1 MLAGFARKPR
11 SLPCRFFYDA
21 RGSVLFEEI
30 TQLPE
35 YYPTRAETALLEAYG
50 DEIAE
55 RMGDARVLV
64 EFGSGSSRKTSL
76 LLSALPSVAVYVPI
90 DVAGESLAEAAE
102 WLSERHDGLAIRPL
116 VADFTKTR
124 TLPIVARRPRKLGF
138 FSGSTIGNLTHA
150 EAIGFLAN
158 AAHLLGRGA
167 SFLIGVDLKKDPAIL
182 IPAYNDKRGVT
193 AAFNLNLLERINR
206 ELDGDIDLDSFA
218 HDAIYDEAQRPHRDA
233 SREPCASDGARVGPR
248 VQFRQGGTRPH
259 RELAQIFGRGV
270 PSLGGARRLD
280 PRPRLDRPGS
290 ALQPASPAARLKPAR
305 CPGTADVAFKRG
317 AIPLTSNGG
326 RFVRAHQ
333 KAHEQSIGIG
343 G

>member
-1 MLAGFARKPR
+1 MESDIPHTIVEDLERSPDLSPPRLDPARADFADAVLAGFARKPR

-21 RGSVLFEEI
+21 RGSALFEEI

-35 YYPTRAETALLEAYG
+35 YYPTRAETALLETYG
-50 DEIAE
+50 EEIAE

-76 LLSALPSVAVYVPI
+76 LLSALHRVSVYVPI

-150 EAIGFLAN
+150 EAQAFLVN

-167 SFLIGVDLKKDPAIL
+167 SFLVGVDLKKDPAIL
-182 IPAYNDKRGVT
+182 IPAYNDSGGVT

-218 HDAIYDEAQRPHRDA
+218 HDAIYDEAKGRIEMHIVSLMRQTVRVMGHSFSFAKGERIHTENSHKYAIEEFQTLAHSAGWTPVHAWTDA
-233 SREPCASDGARVGPR
+233 DRLFSLHLLR
-248 VQFRQGGTRPH
+248 
-259 RELAQIFGRGV
+259 LA
-270 PSLGGARRLD
+270 
-280 PRPRLDRPGS
+280 
-290 ALQPASPAARLKPAR
+290 
-305 CPGTADVAFKRG
+305 
-317 AIPLTSNGG
+317 
-326 RFVRAHQ
+326 
-333 KAHEQSIGIG
+333 
-343 G
+343 

>member
-1 MLAGFARKPR
+1 MERDIPHTIVEDLERSSGRPSPRPDPARADFAEAVLAGFARKPR

-76 LLSALPSVAVYVPI
+76 LLSALHSVAVYVPI

-124 TLPIVARRPRKLGF
+124 TLPIVARRPRKLGY

-150 EAIGFLAN
+150 EARGFLAN
-158 AAHLLGRGA
+158 AAHLLGRDA

-218 HDAIYDEAQRPHRDA
+218 HDAIYDEANGRIEMHLVSLARQTVRVLG
-233 SREPCASDGARVGPR
+233 CAFGFTKGERVHTENSHKYSVEEFQALAARAGWTPAHAWTD
-248 VQFRQGGTRPH
+248 QDQLF
-259 RELAQIFGRGV
+259 
-270 PSLGGARRLD
+270 SLHLLRLD
-280 PRPRLDRPGS
+280 
-290 ALQPASPAARLKPAR
+290 
-305 CPGTADVAFKRG
+305 
-317 AIPLTSNGG
+317 
-326 RFVRAHQ
+326 
-333 KAHEQSIGIG
+333 
-343 G
+343 